1 MPQVKPELE
10 TFAKIKVVG
19 VGGSGGS
26 AVNRMMA
33 SRIRGVDFIA
43 MNTDVQALHHNSAP
57 IKIHIGKS
65 VTRGLGAGMDPLI
78 GRRAAEESQNEI
90 REALKDADMVFVTCG
105 LGGGTGSGAS
115 PVVAE
120 IAKEMGALTVA
131 VVTKPFSFEGPKRK
145 DIAEKSW
152 EDLAKYVD
160 TIITVPNDKVM
171 QVISKNTSLLDAFN
185 IVDDVLRQGVQGISD
200 SITVH
205 GMINVD
211 FADVKTIMQ
220 DTGSA
225 LMGIGMGEGEN
236 RAAEAAK
243 AAISSP
249 LLELSIDGASGI
261 LFTVT
266 GGPDLM
272 MHEVDEAAKIIT
284 SSAADEAKVI
294 FGVTIDENMKGKIK
308 ITVIATGFDDHRR
321 YSTTEDEVSIRP
333 VYSGVTNPD
342 RFKVQKIKEEEE
354 KKFEELTKKNSFSF
368 SNNLNKEK
376 ENPGLGNFFG
386 GLNKTTKEKEEVK
399 QPFFKRAP
407 LNQDDVLKSGNL
419 SVAKN
424 QTEEG
429 NDELEIPAFLRKKM
443 GNN

>member
-26 AVNRMMA
+26 AINRMMA

-65 VTRGLGAGMDPLI
+65 VTRGLGAGMDPMV

-131 VVTKPFSFEGPKRK
+131 VVTKPFSFEGPKRR
-145 DIAEKSW
+145 DIAEKCW

-171 QVISKNTSLLDAFN
+171 QVINKNTSLLDAFN

-211 FADVKTIMQ
+211 FADVKTIME

-272 MHEVDEAAKIIT
+272 MHEIDEAAKIIT
-284 SSAADEAKVI
+284 SSSAEEAKVI

-308 ITVIATGFDDHRR
+308 ITVIATGFEDHRR
-321 YSTTEDEVSIRP
+321 YSSSEDEVSARP

-354 KKFEELTKKNSFSF
+354 KKFDELIKKNNFS
-368 SNNLNKEK
+368 STNSLGKEK
-376 ENPGLGNFFG
+376 ESSGLGNFFG
-386 GLNKTTKEKEEVK
+386 NLNKASKEKEEVK
-399 QPFFKRAP
+399 QPFFKRIPVA
-407 LNQDDVLKSGNL
+407 QEEGLKSGLNI
-419 SVAKN
+419 VKN
-424 QTEEG
+424 TNEEEK
-429 NDELEIPAFLRKKM
+429 DELEIPAFLRKKM